1 VTRPVLGAGE
11 LVLRPPVDGDVA
23 ALVEVLTDP
32 EVATWWGRWDAAR
45 VHADLLAGGNGWVV
59 ERGGSVVGWL
69 EVNVESE
76 PYYEHVG
83 LDIAIGA
90 TGRGCGLGRQAL
102 RLVVRHFRDQG
113 CHRFTIDPAADN
125 GRAVHAYAAL
135 GFRPVGLMRAY
146 ERRADGR
153 WHDNL
158 LMDLLADELVEP

>member
-1 VTRPVLGAGE
+1 VTRPVLAAGE

-23 ALVEVLTDP
+23 PLVEVLTDP

-76 PYYEHVG
+76 PDYEHVG

-90 TGRGCGLGRQAL
+90 AGRGCGLGRQAL

-113 CHRFTIDPAADN
+113 CHRFTIDPPPTTA
-125 GRAVHAYAAL
+125 GRCT
-135 GFRPVGLMRAY
+135 PTP
-146 ERRADGR
+146 R
-153 WHDNL
+153 W
-158 LMDLLADELVEP
+158 ASARSGSCAPTSAGPTGAGTTTC